1 MSDTRH
7 SKKIA
12 LRIGNVGLQIKQGGP
27 KCSRSG
33 HYTDRQSLSMHK
45 YSKTLFAQKKKKRLL
60 TLEQAPMKSSYHPYT
75 EEMWKLCGIA
85 MTRIDSL
92 ASSESYLCRARRGW
106 MLQMLRHIE
115 TAGSSP
121 PFPKLL
127 SFYAAWLLLGI
138 HFVIFPEAIDQDVV
152 ACFVSL

>member
-1 MSDTRH
+1 MLV
-7 SKKIA
+7 SKLSRVVPNAAVRAIILTDNHYRCTSTVKPS
-12 LRIGNVGLQIKQGGP
+12 LRK
-27 KCSRSG
+27 K
-33 HYTDRQSLSMHK
+33 
-45 YSKTLFAQKKKKRLL
+45 KKKKRLL

-75 EEMWKLCGIA
+75 EEMWKLCGIV

-106 MLQMLRHIE
+106 MPQMLRHIE
-115 TAGSSP
+115 TTGSLP

-152 ACFVSL
+152 AFR